1 VTRLTPKKT
10 PMRRPLF
17 LRGDFRVICQQHA
30 DEDRCW
36 RADANVHK
44 IVLVKKRARL
54 GVFLPNVKKFHAGGF
69 VSITTSEN
77 PPCIQIFAKQKFWK
91 QPLCEANRGD

>member
-1 VTRLTPKKT
+1 VTRLSPKKT

-17 LRGDFRVICQQHA
+17 CRGYFRVICQQPA
-30 DEDRCW
+30 GEVNCW

-54 GVFLPNVKKFHAGGF
+54 GVFLPSVQKFF
-69 VSITTSEN
+69 LER
-77 PPCIQIFAKQKFWK
+77 PLLIFLLCGAQPRSLISNHSKQKF
-91 QPLCEANRGD
+91 ERGKYESI

>member
-1 VTRLTPKKT
+1 MHTTSSFCFLYKEEVVTRLSAKKT

-17 LRGDFRVICQQHA
+17 CRGDFRVICQQPA
-30 DEDRCW
+30 GEVNCW

-54 GVFLPNVKKFHAGGF
+54 GVFLPSVKNF
-69 VSITTSEN
+69 
-77 PPCIQIFAKQKFWK
+77 FWSD
-91 QPLCEANRGD
+91 PY